1 MPRGPRALCAPLA
14 LALAASCAAHA
25 PPDHAM
31 TTPSPSA
38 APPASSSL
46 APSPL
51 ADDAAAGV
59 TDPALRRLLQEHW
72 DWQMRH
78 SPVWATRLGDHR
90 FDAELGHH
98 GPADIAAR
106 RADIEAF
113 RDRAKALARTSL
125 GAEDAT
131 TAELFLEM
139 LEIRAGVARC
149 DVEQWSVSSFD
160 NPLTDH
166 NRLPELHVVR
176 TPEDGK
182 NLLARYRQMPRTL
195 DERME
200 NLRRGLAAGR
210 VASRESLR
218 RLIAQI
224 DRQLAK
230 PPREWPLAAYS
241 QSADARAR
249 RKGWS
254 AGDEEKLTSDLARV
268 VEGEIAPAFRRFRA
282 FLEAELLP
290 KARPDDK
297 EGVSA
302 LPGGEA
308 CYRARIFEHI
318 AVAIE
323 PEELHAT
330 GVREIARING
340 EMRALGQKLFGTS
353 DLAKIL
359 ERLRTDKA
367 LYYQR
372 SDELTRAAKAALDK
386 ARAALPRLFI
396 TLPRTDCV
404 VQPVPDD
411 EAPYTTIAYYREPHY
426 DGTKPGEYFIN
437 TYRPDIRPRFE
448 MEALSFHESIPGH
461 HLQIALAQER
471 GALPAFRK
479 FGGSTAFVEGW
490 ALYTEKLADEAGLYT
505 GDLDRM
511 GMLSYDAWRA
521 SRLVVDTGLHHKGW
535 TRAQAEQY
543 MREHTALTPSNIE
556 NEVDRYIAWPGQALA
571 YKVGQLEILRLREEA
586 KKTLGDKF
594 ELRAFHDAVL
604 ASGAV
609 SLPVLQANVL
619 RWIKAWKAQ

>member
-1 MPRGPRALCAPLA
+1 
-14 LALAASCAAHA
+14 
-25 PPDHAM
+25 M
-31 TTPSPSA
+31 TTPSPAA
-38 APPASSSL
+38 APR

-59 TDPALRRLLQEHW
+59 TDPALRSLLQEHW
-72 DWQMRH
+72 DWKMRH
-78 SPVWATRLGDHR
+78 SPVRATRLGDHR
-90 FDAELGHH
+90 FDAELGHAA
-98 GPADIAAR
+98 PADVAAR
-106 RADIEAF
+106 RADVEKF
-113 RDRAKALARTSL
+113 RDRVRALDRSGL

-131 TAELFLEM
+131 TADLFLEM
-139 LEIRAGVARC
+139 LEADVGVALC
-149 DVEQWSVSSFD
+149 QVEQWSASSFD
-160 NPLTDH
+160 NPVSAH
-166 NRLPELHVVR
+166 NRLPEMHVVR

-182 NLLARYRQMPRTL
+182 NLLARYRQIPRTM
-195 DERME
+195 DERIE
-200 NLRRGLAAGR
+200 NLRQGLASGR

-218 RLIAQI
+218 RLVAQI

-230 PPREWPLAAYS
+230 APREWPLAETPKSPA
-241 QSADARAR
+241 ARAQ

-254 AGDEEKLTSDLARV
+254 AEDEARLTDELARV
-268 VEGEIAPAFRRFRA
+268 VEAEIAPAFRRFHA
-282 FLEAELLP
+282 FVQSELLP
-290 KARPDDK
+290 RARPDDK

-302 LPGGEA
+302 LPGGGA
-308 CYRARIFEHI
+308 CYRARILEHVSI
-318 AVAIE
+318 PMDPA
-323 PEELHAT
+323 ELHAT
-330 GVREIARING
+330 GVREIERING

-359 ERLRTDKA
+359 ERLRNDKE

-386 ARAALPRLFI
+386 ARAALPRLFG

-404 VQPVPDD
+404 VMPVPDD

-461 HLQIALAQER
+461 HLQIAIAQER

-490 ALYTEKLADEAGLYT
+490 ALYTEKLADEADLYT

-521 SRLVVDTGLHHKGW
+521 SRLVVDTGMHDQGW
-535 TRAQAEQY
+535 TRAKAERY
-543 MREHTALTPSNIE
+543 MLEHTALTPSNIE

-571 YKVGQLEILRLREEA
+571 YKIGQLEILRLRGEA
-586 KKTLGDKF
+586 KKTLGDRF
-594 ELRAFHDAVL
+594 DLRAFHDVVL

-609 SLPVLQANVL
+609 SLPVLRKNVAK
-619 RWIKAWKAQ
+619 WIEAKKSG

>member
-1 MPRGPRALCAPLA
+1 
-14 LALAASCAAHA
+14 
-25 PPDHAM
+25 M

-38 APPASSSL
+38 APL

-72 DWQMRH
+72 DWKMRH
-78 SPVWATRLGDHR
+78 SPVRATRLGDHR
-90 FDAELGHH
+90 FDAELGHER
-98 GPADIAAR
+98 PADIAAR
-106 RADIEAF
+106 RADVEKF
-113 RDRAKALARTSL
+113 RDRVRTLDRSAL

-131 TAELFLEM
+131 TADLFLEM
-139 LEIRAGVARC
+139 LEIDAGVALC
-149 DVEQWSVSSFD
+149 EVEQWSASSFE
-160 NPLTDH
+160 NPVSEH
-166 NRLPELHVVR
+166 NRLPERHLVR

-182 NLLARYRQMPRTL
+182 NLLARYRQIPRTM
-195 DERME
+195 DERIE
-200 NLRRGLAAGR
+200 NLRQGLASGR

-218 RLIAQI
+218 RLVAQI

-230 PPREWPLAAYS
+230 PPRQWPLAETPKSPA
-241 QSADARAR
+241 ARAH

-254 AGDEEKLTSDLARV
+254 AEDEARLTDELARV
-268 VEGEIAPAFRRFRA
+268 VEAEIAPAFRRFHA
-282 FLEAELLP
+282 FVQSELLP
-290 KARPDDK
+290 RARPDDK

-302 LPGGEA
+302 LPGGGA
-308 CYRARIFEHI
+308 CYRARILEHVSI
-318 AVAIE
+318 PMDPA
-323 PEELHAT
+323 ELHAT
-330 GVREIARING
+330 GVREIERING

-359 ERLRTDKA
+359 ERLRNDKE

-386 ARAALPRLFI
+386 ARAALPRLFG

-404 VQPVPDD
+404 VVPVPDD

-461 HLQIALAQER
+461 HLQIAIAQER

-479 FGGSTAFVEGW
+479 FGGSTAHVEGW

-521 SRLVVDTGLHHKGW
+521 SRLVVDTGLHHQGW
-535 TRAQAEQY
+535 TRAKAERY
-543 MREHTALTPSNIE
+543 MLEHTALTPSNIE

-571 YKVGQLEILRLREEA
+571 YKIGQLEIMRLRDEA
-586 KKTLGDKF
+586 KKTLGDRF
-594 ELRAFHDAVL
+594 DLRAFHDVVL

-609 SLPVLQANVL
+609 SLPVLGKNVAK
-619 RWIKAWKAQ
+619 WIEVKKSG

>member
-1 MPRGPRALCAPLA
+1 
-14 LALAASCAAHA
+14 
-25 PPDHAM
+25 M
-31 TTPSPSA
+31 TDPSPPA
-38 APPASSSL
+38 APL

-59 TDPALRRLLQEHW
+59 TDPPLRRLLQEHW
-72 DWQMRH
+72 EWQMRH
-78 SPVWATRLGDHR
+78 SPVRATRLGDHR
-90 FDAELGHH
+90 FDAELPHE
-98 GPADIAAR
+98 GPDDIAAR
-106 RADIEAF
+106 RAEIEAF
-113 RDRAKALARTSL
+113 RGRAKALDRSAL
-125 GAEDAT
+125 GAEDTT
-131 TAELFLEM
+131 TADLFLEM
-139 LEIRAGVARC
+139 LEIRASVARC

-166 NRLPELHVVR
+166 NRLPEFHVVR

-182 NLLARYRQMPRTL
+182 NLLARYRQVPRTL
-195 DERME
+195 DERVE
-200 NLRRGLAAGR
+200 NLRQGLAAGR
-210 VASRESLR
+210 VASRENLR
-218 RLIAQI
+218 RLVAQV
-224 DRQLAK
+224 DRQLGK
-230 PPREWPLAAYS
+230 SPREWPLATYP
-241 QSADARAR
+241 QGPDARAH

-254 AGDEEKLTSDLARV
+254 AEDERKLTQELARV
-268 VEGEIAPAFRRFRA
+268 VEAEIAPAFRRFRD
-282 FLEAELLP
+282 FVQTELLP

-308 CYRARIFEHI
+308 CYRARIFEHL
-318 AVAIE
+318 AVPLE
-323 PEELHAT
+323 PEALHAT
-330 GVREIARING
+330 GAREIERING

-353 DLAKIL
+353 DLTKIL
-359 ERLRTDKA
+359 ERLRTDKS

-386 ARAALPRLFI
+386 ARAALPRLLV

-404 VQPVPDD
+404 VVPIPDD

-479 FGGSTAFVEGW
+479 FGGSTAFIEGW

-521 SRLVVDTGLHHKGW
+521 SRLVVDTGLHHKRW
-535 TRAQAEQY
+535 TRAQAERY

-556 NEVDRYIAWPGQALA
+556 NEVDRYIAGPGQALA

-586 KKTLGDKF
+586 KKALGDKF
-594 ELRAFHDAVL
+594 DLRAFHDVVL

-619 RWIKAWKAQ
+619 RWIKAWKAG